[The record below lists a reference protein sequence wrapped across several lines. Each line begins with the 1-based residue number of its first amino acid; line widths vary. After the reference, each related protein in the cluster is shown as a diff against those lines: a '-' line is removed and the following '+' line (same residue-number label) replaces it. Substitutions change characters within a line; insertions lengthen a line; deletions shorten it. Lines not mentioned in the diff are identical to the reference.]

1 MEQKKLV
8 RSNNK
13 IVAGV
18 CSGIAE
24 YFEIDPTLVRII
36 YAALTIFS
44 AAFPG
49 VLLYIIMLLIMP
61 VAPNANSQDAK
72 NDKVEEAEVV
82 E

>member
-61 VAPNANSQDAK
+61 AAPNANSQDAK